1 MNKKLLTLLASS
13 SFVLPIVALSAG
25 CKDNSN
31 KKTINF
37 DGEMAKIN
45 VDVQDKNRL
54 DSEVKANEI
63 IINGK
68 DKLSAGITAS
78 AKIKKADGTNLIVTV
93 SLTNSKETK
102 SEDKT
107 IIGFKDP
114 TPVIDRAAEFAKISV
129 DVKNKANIVAD
140 NVKKEDVDINISSP
154 TRKNLH
160 MEFGFSK
167 KDETSIIVSVR
178 LNNVYGDSKVREY
191 LITGFM
197 KPTHIINLDEEAKK
211 LTIEIKDKANRYAKD
226 IRSEDFIIHGL
237 DTLSSGVEFLA
248 ANIMRQGNGFIIV
261 NVVVRNNANG
271 KWAYNEIEI
280 YGFKKE

>member
-1 MNKKLLTLLASS
+1 MI
-13 SFVLPIVALSAG
+13 FLSLN
-25 CKDNSN
+25 CS
-31 KKTINF
+31 
-37 DGEMAKIN
+37 
-45 VDVQDKNRL
+45 
-54 DSEVKANEI
+54 
-63 IINGK
+63 
-68 DKLSAGITAS
+68 KLSPH
-78 AKIKKADGTNLIVTV
+78 
-93 SLTNSKETK
+93 
-102 SEDKT
+102 
-107 IIGFKDP
+107 F
-114 TPVIDRAAEFAKISV
+114 RAV
-129 DVKNKANIVAD
+129 YVKNKANIVTD

-154 TRKNLH
+154 TKKDLH

-178 LNNVYGDSKVREY
+178 SNNVYGDSKVKEY

-197 KPTHIINLDEEAKK
+197 KPTHIINLDEETKK

-280 YGFKKE
+280 DGFKKE